1 VNPQVGSLEPGKL
14 RLGKLPTRRKVNKL
28 IEIGKE
34 GERMEI
40 IIDSGDILKTKSELA
55 VLGCFEDIPLPTSVA
70 SLLEPADFKGSTGQ
84 TLLLYPRGEFAPKRL
99 LLVGLGKREKASPD
113 TIRRE
118 SATAVKE
125 AQKLK
130 VDAITVGVN
139 GEIGV
144 DAQTAIQAFAEGI
157 ELGAYRFWRYRTYLS
172 EEQTFKV
179 KKAIIFTKS
188 DQQSVA
194 GVTTGQAIA
203 RGVNFARDLVNGPGY
218 AMHPPEMG
226 QEAIELGKRAGLA
239 VTVLDMAELIK
250 EGFGGIL
257 AVGKGSEHEPRFII
271 MEYGNPAKDKPTICL
286 VGKGLTFDSGGL
298 SLKPAEAMETMK
310 SDMGGAAAVFGAMQ
324 VAAELKL
331 PLHIVGLVS
340 AAENMPSSNAYRPG
354 DIVKTLSGKT
364 IEVLNT
370 DAEGRIILSDALF
383 YAQRYNPDAIVELST
398 LTGAIII
405 ALGSH
410 ATGLF
415 ATNQDLA
422 DQLIQA
428 GEVTAERVWQFP
440 MWEEYHQM
448 VKSEVA
454 DLKNLAG
461 RAAGSITAA
470 TFLSAFAGGFP
481 FAHLDVAGTA
491 WITPPLKP
499 YDPPGATG
507 VGVRLITE
515 FLKNFKK

>member
-1 VNPQVGSLEPGKL
+1 
-14 RLGKLPTRRKVNKL
+14 
-28 IEIGKE
+28 
-34 GERMEI
+34 MEI
-40 IIDSGDILKTKSELA
+40 KIDPGDLFKVESDLA
-55 VLGCFEDIPLPTSVA
+55 VLGCFEETPLPSPAAT
-70 SLLEPADFKGSTGQ
+70 LLELGDFSGSTGQ
-84 TLLLYPRGEFAPKRL
+84 TLLLYPRGAIVPKRL
-99 LLVGLGKREKASPD
+99 LLVGLGKREKVSPEM
-113 TIRRE
+113 IRRE

-144 DAQTAIQAFAEGI
+144 DAQTAAQAFAEGI
-157 ELGAYRFWRYRTYLS
+157 ELGAYRFWRYRTGLS

-179 KKAIIFTKS
+179 SKATIFTKS
-188 DQQSVA
+188 DQQSAACVA
-194 GVTTGQAIA
+194 TGQAIA

-226 QEAIELGKRAGLA
+226 EEAVKLGKRLGLK
-239 VTVLDMAELIK
+239 VTVLDMPQLI
-250 EGFGGIL
+250 EQGFGGIL
-257 AVGKGSEHEPRFII
+257 AVGKGSEHEPRFIV
-271 MEYGNPAKDKPTICL
+271 MEYGEAKQGTPTICL

-310 SDMGGAAAVFGAMQ
+310 SDMGGAGAVFGAMQ
-324 VAAELKL
+324 VAAELNF
-331 PLHIVGLVS
+331 PLHLVGLVS

-354 DIVKTLSGKT
+354 DIVKSLSGKT

-383 YAQRYNPDAIVELST
+383 YAQRYNPKAIVELST

-422 DQLIQA
+422 DQLIRA
-428 GEVTAERVWQFP
+428 GEASAERVWQFP

-448 VKSEVA
+448 VKSEIA

-461 RAAGSITAA
+461 RPAGSITAGA
-470 TFLSAFAGGFP
+470 FLAAFTGDFP

-491 WITPPLKP
+491 WNDRPLKP
-499 YDPPGATG
+499 YDASGATG
-507 VGVRLITE
+507 VGVRLLAE
-515 FLKNFKK
+515 FLKKYN